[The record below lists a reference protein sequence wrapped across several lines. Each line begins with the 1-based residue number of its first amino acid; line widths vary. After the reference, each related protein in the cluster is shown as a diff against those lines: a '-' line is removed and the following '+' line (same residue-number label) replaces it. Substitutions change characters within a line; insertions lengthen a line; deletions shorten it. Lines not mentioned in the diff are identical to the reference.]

1 MSDFEF
7 QTNSQGQSLP
17 SRAPL
22 PLAIKPRLN
31 GFRKNTHHTVVP
43 LFDRSVSDK
52 QVGRSGEP
60 SFGIRPTEGE
70 RMNPAEPAELV
81 DPFDEPLE

>member
-1 MSDFEF
+1 
-7 QTNSQGQSLP
+7 
-17 SRAPL
+17 L

-31 GFRKNTHHTVVP
+31 GFRKNTPHTVVP

-60 SFGIRPTEGE
+60 SFGIRPMEGE
-70 RMNPAEPAELV
+70 RMKLTEPA
-81 DPFDEPLE
+81 DPFDEPLA